1 MFSLLILQE
10 EFEASNIQVNRL
22 YGKELVGVGLL
33 IICVLSISIKKFM
46 YMFSPEKV
54 NSWPFKH
61 WQFSWQSEKLLGRFD
76 WTWLT
81 EEVIVMVWV
90 RRLVMPWLFG
100 RALEA
105 AGFLVWRRCVFT
117 LNWLKWK
124 TFPGL
129 IGVTDEVIDAAMG
142 TCNSIL
148 LQHPLHTS
156 NENSIILKSKMEQW
170 WCTYTD
176 ECVQIK
182 IKFVCVFSLRLSLS
196 WMRVCGTETF
206 FNNNKPYFSPA
217 RN

>member
-1 MFSLLILQE
+1 
-10 EFEASNIQVNRL
+10 
-22 YGKELVGVGLL
+22 
-33 IICVLSISIKKFM
+33 M

-61 WQFSWQSEKLLGRFD
+61 WQFGWQSEKLLGRFD

-81 EEVIVMVWV
+81 EEVIVMAWV

-117 LNWLKWK
+117 LDWLKWK
-124 TFPGL
+124 NFPGL
-129 IGVTDEVIDAAMG
+129 IGVTDEMIDAAIG
-142 TCNSIL
+142 TCNSIF
-148 LQHPLHTS
+148 LQHPLHTN

-182 IKFVCVFSLRLSLS
+182 IKFVCVFSLCLSLS
-196 WMRVCGTETF
+196 WMSVGLRIF
-206 FNNNKPYFSPA
+206 FNNNKLYSCQQEIKAVIRPNTLMHNEELNCTSQ
-217 RN
+217 

>member
-1 MFSLLILQE
+1 
-10 EFEASNIQVNRL
+10 
-22 YGKELVGVGLL
+22 
-33 IICVLSISIKKFM
+33 
-46 YMFSPEKV
+46 MFSPEKV

-142 TCNSIL
+142 TCSSIL

-206 FNNNKPYFSPA
+206 LTTINLIFPSKKLKLSFDLLHQGTHVPA
-217 RN
+217 LRHTPHLSIYIR